1 VPRIRPPSA
10 STRDSASARDASRAP
25 AVRTLLGGVTAREFL
40 ARYWQQRPLVVR
52 AAWPGLRDPVSV
64 SDLFRLAARDDCESR
79 LVARDRGRWR
89 LDQGPFRTAH
99 LRAMPPRGWTLLVQ
113 GLNHLVPAA
122 DRLLRAFRFL
132 PYARLDDVMAS
143 YAADGG
149 GVGPHFDAY
158 DVFLLQGRGR
168 RRWRVSRQ
176 RDLALDPRAPLK
188 ILRDFRAGAE
198 WVLEP
203 GDMLYLPPGVAH
215 EGTALGPCMT
225 YSIGF
230 RSPAARELG
239 VEFLA
244 FLQDRLELADRRYSD
259 AGAPPSR
266 RPARI
271 GEALVDHCAAVLDGV
286 RWSRGDVGEF
296 LGRYLSEPK
305 PHVRFFRPGTPLA
318 RRAFERAAHRTGIR
332 LAPATGMLFRGGR
345 VYVNGESVAASG
357 RTRALLRRLADERGL
372 PGGTSV
378 TRAAAALLYTWYR
391 AGYLEPGG
399 ANG

>member
-1 VPRIRPPSA
+1 MPRIRS
-10 STRDSASARDASRAP
+10 SSAP
-25 AVRTLLGGVTAREFL
+25 ARESALRTLLGGISAREFL
-40 ARYWQQRPLVVR
+40 RRHWQQRPLLVR
-52 AAWPGLRDPVSV
+52 GAWPGLRDPVSV
-64 SDLFRLAARDDCESR
+64 SDLFRFAARADCESR

-89 LDQGPFRTAH
+89 LEHGPFRTAH
-99 LRAMPPRGWTLLVQ
+99 LRAMPARGWTLLVQ
-113 GLNHLVPAA
+113 GVNHLVPAA

-149 GVGPHFDAY
+149 GVGPHFDSY

-176 RDLALDPRAPLK
+176 RDLELDPRAPLR
-188 ILRDFRAGAE
+188 ILRDFRAGEE

-215 EGTALGPCMT
+215 EGTALGPCIT

-244 FLQDRLELADRRYSD
+244 FLQDRLELGDKRYAD
-259 AGAPPSR
+259 AGARPSR

-271 GEALVDHCAAVLDGV
+271 GDPLVDHCVAVLEGV
-286 RWSRGDVGEF
+286 RWSRGDVAEF

-305 PHVRFFRPGTPLA
+305 PHVRFSRPAPPLA
-318 RRAFERAAHRTGIR
+318 RQAFERAARRAGLR
-332 LAPATGMLFRGGR
+332 LSAASGMLFRGGR
-345 VYVNGESVAASG
+345 VYINGESIAGSG
-357 RTRALLRRLADERGL
+357 RTRELLQHLADARRL
-372 PGGTSV
+372 PGRTPF
-378 TRAAAALLYTWYR
+378 TREAAALLYTWYR
-391 AGYLEPGG
+391 AGYLGLG
-399 ANG
+399 DANG

>member
-1 VPRIRPPSA
+1 VPRIRRSA
-10 STRDSASARDASRAP
+10 ATAP
-25 AVRTLLGGVTAREFL
+25 EPALRTLLGGISARTFL
-40 ARYWQQRPLVVR
+40 ERYWQQRPLLVR
-52 AAWPGLRDPVSV
+52 GAWPGLRDPVSV
-64 SDLFRLAARDDCESR
+64 SDLFRLAARADCESR
-79 LVARDRGRWR
+79 LVVRRRGWQ
-89 LDQGPFRTAH
+89 LEHGPFRTAH
-99 LRAMPPRGWTLLVQ
+99 LRAMPARGWTLLVQ
-113 GLNHLVPAA
+113 GVNLLVPAA
-122 DRLLRAFRFL
+122 DRWLRAFRFL

-149 GVGPHFDAY
+149 GVGPHFDSF

-176 RDLALDPRAPLK
+176 RDLEPHPRAPLR
-188 ILRDFRAGAE
+188 ILRDFHAEHE

-215 EGTALGPCMT
+215 EGTALGPCLT

-244 FLQDRLELADRRYSD
+244 FLQDRIDLGDERYGD
-259 AGAPPSR
+259 AGARPSR

-271 GEALVDHCAAVLDGV
+271 AEPLVDHCVAVL
-286 RWSRGDVGEF
+286 SRVDWRRRDVAEF

-305 PHVRFFRPGTPLA
+305 PHVLFSRPPSPLA
-318 RRAFERAAHRTGIR
+318 RRAFERAARRTGVH
-332 LAPATGMLFRGGR
+332 LAAATGMLFRGGQ
-345 VYVNGESVAASG
+345 VYINGESVAVSG
-357 RTRALLRRLADERGL
+357 RTRACLCELADAREL
-372 PGGTSV
+372 PPRKSF

-391 AGYLEPGG
+391 AGYLGLGG

>member
-1 VPRIRPPSA
+1 M
-10 STRDSASARDASRAP
+10 P
-25 AVRTLLGGVTAREFL
+25 A
-40 ARYWQQRPLVVR
+40 
-52 AAWPGLRDPVSV
+52 
-64 SDLFRLAARDDCESR
+64 
-79 LVARDRGRWR
+79 
-89 LDQGPFRTAH
+89 
-99 LRAMPPRGWTLLVQ
+99 RGWTLLVQ
-113 GLNHLVPAA
+113 GVNHVVPAA
-122 DRLLRAFRFL
+122 DRLLAAFRFL
-132 PYARLDDVMAS
+132 PYVRLDDVMAS

-176 RDLALDPRAPLK
+176 RDLELDPRAPLK
-188 ILRDFRAGAE
+188 VLRNFRADEE

-215 EGTALGPCMT
+215 EGTALGPCIT

-239 VEFLA
+239 VAFLA
-244 FLQDRLELADRRYSD
+244 FLEDRIALGDERYADARIR
-259 AGAPPSR
+259 PSR

-271 GEALVDHCAAVLDGV
+271 GEPLVDHCAAVLDRL
-286 RWSRGDVGEF
+286 RWRRSDVAEF

-305 PHVRFFRPGTPLA
+305 PHIRFSRPAPPLA
-318 RRAFERAAHRTGIR
+318 RRAFDRAARRAGIE
-332 LAPATGMLFRGGR
+332 LAAATAMLFRRGR
-345 VYVNGESVAASG
+345 VYINGETVAASG
-357 RTRALLRRLADERGL
+357 RTRALLEALADARRLPAR
-372 PGGTSV
+372 TSV

-391 AGYLEPGG
+391 AGYLGPGG

>member
-1 VPRIRPPSA
+1 
-10 STRDSASARDASRAP
+10 
-25 AVRTLLGGVTAREFL
+25 
-40 ARYWQQRPLVVR
+40 
-52 AAWPGLRDPVSV
+52 VSV
-64 SDLFRLAARDDCESR
+64 SNLFRLAARADCESR
-79 LVARDRGRWR
+79 LVVRERGRWR
-89 LDQGPFRTAH
+89 LEHGPFRTAH
-99 LRAMPPRGWTLLVQ
+99 LRALPPRGWTLLVQ

-132 PYARLDDVMAS
+132 PYTRLDDVMVS

-149 GVGPHFDAY
+149 GVGPHFDSY

-188 ILRDFRAGAE
+188 ILRRFRPGDE

-239 VEFLA
+239 IEFLA
-244 FLQDRLELADRRYSD
+244 FLQDRIDLGDRRYAD
-259 AGAPPSR
+259 AGARPSR

-271 GEALVDHCAAVLDGV
+271 GEPLVDHCAAVLERV
-286 RWSRGDVGEF
+286 RWCRGDVAEF

-305 PHVRFFRPGTPLA
+305 PHVHFSRPAPPVA
-318 RRAFERAAHRTGIR
+318 RRAFASAVRRDGVQLAA
-332 LAPATGMLFRGGR
+332 ATGMLFGRGR
-345 VYVNGESVAASG
+345 VYINGESVAVSG
-357 RTRALLRRLADERGL
+357 RTRACLRVLADARRLPPR
-372 PGGTSV
+372 TSF
-378 TRAAAALLYTWYR
+378 TPAAAALLYTWYR
-391 AGYLEPGG
+391 AGYLGPGD